1 MTKHVNAV
9 SELAEN
15 VATPFE
21 NAQAMPVSAYTS
33 EEFLAL
39 EQSEIFSRSWLCAG
53 RADALKRAGDYM
65 TIEIAGEPIIVL
77 RDREGELRALSN
89 VCRHRMSVLL
99 EGRGNVRTITCPYHA
114 WTYSLDGSLRGAPAM
129 EKNDSFCKNDVSLP
143 AIRCEEWL
151 GWIMVTLDPDLPSV
165 AESLADVDTLVGYLN
180 MGDYVQTFSEEH
192 RWNTNWKIL
201 AENFMESYH
210 LPMCHAG
217 TIGGAS
223 KLQDMVCP
231 EGFPGFNYHHILKD
245 DSVPLAL
252 AHRSNTVLEGD
263 QRRRTWLL
271 AIYPSLMITLTP
283 GYFWYLSLLP
293 DGPGGVKIIYGG
305 GMSPEFMNDPKAE
318 EHFAAL
324 KGLLDHV
331 NEEDR
336 GCTERVWKGL
346 QSKFAKPGALS
357 HLERPNYEFATWIS
371 NKVSA
376 KERAP
381 GDPI

>member
-1 MTKHVNAV
+1 MTKHVDAV

-33 EEFLAL
+33 ADFLAL
-39 EQSEIFSRSWLCAG
+39 EQTEIFSKSWLCAG
-53 RADALKRAGDYM
+53 RADSLKKPGDYM

-77 RDREGELRALSN
+77 RDREGDLRALSN

-129 EKNDSFCKNDVSLP
+129 EKNGSFCKKDVSLP

-151 GWIMVTLDPDLPSV
+151 GWIMVTLDPDLPPL
-165 AESLADVDTLVGYLN
+165 AETLSDLDTLVGYLN

-252 AHRSNTVLEGD
+252 AHPSNTVLQGD

-293 DGPGGVKIIYGG
+293 DGPGGVKILYGG
-305 GMSPEFMNDPKAE
+305 GLSPEYMNDPKAE

-371 NKVSA
+371 QKVS
-376 KERAP
+376 
-381 GDPI
+381 GT